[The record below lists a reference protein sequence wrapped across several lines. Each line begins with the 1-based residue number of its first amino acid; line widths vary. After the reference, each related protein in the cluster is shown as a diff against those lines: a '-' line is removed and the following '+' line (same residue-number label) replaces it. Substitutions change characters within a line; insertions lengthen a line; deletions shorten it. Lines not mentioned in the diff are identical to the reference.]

1 MIKLSEILEKPM
13 NDKINIE
20 IEVFMTNLIDN
31 WIRGFVE
38 GYTGETIENLLKSIQ
53 EKADITDLDLENTK
67 EEIFDDITR
76 IIFKKHP
83 GEIEK
88 LESKV
93 IKLAKEGMTSNDIL
107 DKLLK

>member
-1 MIKLSEILEKPM
+1 MSEILEKP
-13 NDKINIE
+13 INNKNNIK

-38 GYTGETIENLLKSIQ
+38 GYTERTIENLLKSIQ
-53 EKADITDLDLENTK
+53 GKINTSDLDLEKTK

-88 LESKV
+88 LEKEA
-93 IKLAKEGMTSNDIL
+93 IKLAKEGMTPNDIL

>member
-1 MIKLSEILEKPM
+1 MSNLEKPI

-20 IEVFMTNLIDN
+20 IEVFMTNLMDN

-38 GYTGETIENLLKSIQ
+38 GYSERTIENLLKSIN
-53 EKADITDLDLENTK
+53 EKIDITDLDLEDTK

-83 GEIEK
+83 REIEK
-88 LESKV
+88 LEKEA
-93 IKLAKEGMTSNDIL
+93 IKLAKEGMTPSDIL